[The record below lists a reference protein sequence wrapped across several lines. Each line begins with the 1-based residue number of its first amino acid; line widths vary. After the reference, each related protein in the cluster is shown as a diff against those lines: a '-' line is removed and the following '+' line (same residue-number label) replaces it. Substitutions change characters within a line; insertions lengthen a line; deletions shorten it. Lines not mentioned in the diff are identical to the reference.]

1 MDQHEDILFNI
12 KFKIFYL
19 KGDFLTLLF
28 WISSLTSSYFF
39 LIFKEIYKPVTSK
52 AKEEG

>member
-1 MDQHEDILFNI
+1 MEAKMDQHEDILFNI

-28 WISSLTSSYFF
+28 
-39 LIFKEIYKPVTSK
+39 
-52 AKEEG
+52 